1 MGRYLELYN
10 WISSGQRSRKMWV
23 GAVSEGEIRFL
34 GGFAAGLDA
43 CFVLQIL
50 SEQP

>member
-10 WISSGQRSRKMWV
+10 WIPSGQRFRKMWV

-34 GGFAAGLDA
+34 GGFAGLDA